1 MCFANLNFSRTRH
14 LAQVNASATVKKR
27 QSLLPEDGVTLRNV
41 VNNKIVLFLSICGRC

>member
-1 MCFANLNFSRTRH
+1 MLKNKTILLFTTFRSRW
-14 LAQVNASATVKKR
+14 